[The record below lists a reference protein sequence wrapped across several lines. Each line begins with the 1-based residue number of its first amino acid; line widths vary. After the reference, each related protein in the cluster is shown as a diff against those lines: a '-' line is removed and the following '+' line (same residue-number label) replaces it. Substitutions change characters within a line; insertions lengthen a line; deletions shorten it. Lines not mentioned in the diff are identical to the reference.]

1 MKRFFFAICVFAQLI
16 FNFGR
21 AADYFGAT
29 DGIVGPTANGLV
41 TPVNQVVTPAG
52 IQVEL
57 PGMRP
62 QAIALSPDGKILVTA
77 GLTHELVIVEP
88 ATGKILQRVTL
99 PAGKTQDAKPVSSEI
114 LNP

>member
-77 GLTHELVIVEP
+77 GLTHELIVVDP
-88 ATGKILQRVTL
+88 ATGEILQRAAFPSDQARE
-99 PAGKTQDAKPVSSEI
+99 PA
-114 LNP
+114 